1 MDNISSDEIKR
12 QIIKSVNT
20 SPLKKKM
27 NDRPPGITIGE
38 QIEIGNELEKI
49 TKMPG
54 WAIAEQYML
63 DKMNLIGLAIQDG
76 SDVNRGV
83 AKAFI
88 EFMQWI
94 NLCIQRKDK
103 ILQEER
109 TKHETKNVSKDE
121 AA

>member
-49 TKMPG
+49 TKTPG

-121 AA
+121 AE